1 MKIVLV
7 GYMGSGKTTVGKLLA
22 KDLNLSFIDLD
33 TYIEQ
38 SESMTIPQLFES
50 KGEIY
55 FRKKEYVYLKE
66 ILAEQNNFVLS
77 TGGGTPCY
85 GDNMKAIIQETEN
98 NFYLKVSLPGLVER
112 LSKEKSERPLIK
124 DTPDEDLPE
133 FIGKH
138 LFERS
143 FYYSQSNHIVTCD
156 AKIPAIIVK
165 EIKREIKLNKQSRFL
180 L

>member
-22 KDLNLSFIDLD
+22 KELNLNFIDLD
-33 TYIEQ
+33 AYIEQ
-38 SESMTIPQLFES
+38 SESMTTPELFQS

-55 FRKKEYVYLKE
+55 FRKKECMYLKE
-66 ILAEQNNFVLS
+66 ILAEQDNFVLS

-85 GDNMKAIIQETEN
+85 GDNMNAIIGETQN

-112 LSKEKSERPLIK
+112 LSREKSERPLIK
-124 DTPDEDLPE
+124 DTPNEDLPE

-143 FYYSQSNHIVTCD
+143 YYYSKSNHIVTCD
-156 AKIPAIIVK
+156 AKTPAIIVE
-165 EIKREIKLNKQSRFL
+165 EIKGQLS
-180 L
+180 